1 MKLNSVK
8 YVFGVKSRK
17 FLMYMVNQQGI
28 EANLN
33 EISFIKKRSL
43 AKPKEVQSLR
53 GKVSALIRF
62 ISWEIMRTS
71 IPRSER
77 VPRKSATI
85 N

>member
-1 MKLNSVK
+1 MKLNSLK
-8 YVFGVKSRK
+8 YVLGVKSGK

-33 EISFIKKRSL
+33 EISLIKKRSL

-71 IPRSER
+71 IPSSER